1 MNFFELFESTKP
13 IIGVVHLKPL
23 PGAPLY
29 DNFNDVL
36 EWAVKDAK
44 NLEDGGVDGVIVEN
58 YNDNPFKIRVTEP
71 ETIAA
76 MSVVAH
82 EVKKELSIPVGISF
96 LRNSAIEALG
106 IAFVTNL
113 EFIRVNVFVES
124 VVTDSGLINAIAPEL
139 IRYRKK
145 LSANI
150 GVFAD
155 VNVKHAAPIGNRQI
169 EDIILDAFERGC
181 ADAVIITGRRTG
193 KPPDI
198 KVLIAARAVA
208 SGAILIGSGLN
219 MKNLDL
225 LSNADGAI
233 VGTYFHEEG
242 NISKPVDKKRVEL
255 LMSEV
260 KRMYG

>member
-1 MNFFELFESTKP
+1 
-13 IIGVVHLKPL
+13 
-23 PGAPLY
+23 
-29 DNFNDVL
+29 
-36 EWAVKDAK
+36 
-44 NLEDGGVDGVIVEN
+44 
-58 YNDNPFKIRVTEP
+58 
-71 ETIAA
+71 

-198 KVLIAARAVA
+198 KVLIATRAVA

-233 VGTYFHEEG
+233 VGTYFHKEG